1 MSPSPA
7 SAVPASPREPG
18 ERLVRPALLL
28 AGILL
33 LAANMRAP
41 ITVVS
46 PVLGSISDELSLSSA
61 TASVLISLPLLCF
74 AAFSPLVPRLA
85 RRWGLEGTLVAALF
99 LLSAA
104 IVVRSLP
111 WTPGLWLGTGGI
123 GAAVSA
129 INVLLPSLLKRD
141 FPTRIG
147 PMTGVYNAVQS
158 TFAAT
163 ASGLAVPLAG
173 LPGWG
178 WRAAIGTTLALA
190 LIGLAV
196 MLPVLRAQLTGRAA
210 ASSVTAGRAEEA
222 AGTPAHATTHP
233 SADGGVTA
241 AGEPHAEPTPTPAAQ
256 QAKRKP
262 IWRSA
267 VAWQVTAFMGIQST
281 LFYSMLTW
289 WPSIEHGT
297 GVDTVTAGLHMAVLQ
312 LSSIGGN
319 LLTGALLRRIDAR
332 WVTMLPQPLIVI
344 AFLGA
349 LTAPQASL
357 LWSILFGF
365 AAGNNIVAA
374 LSLFGARTRSHQS
387 AAAVSGMG
395 QSVGYLAAALV
406 PAALGMVHDTSG
418 SWAPVL
424 WILCALA
431 ALTAV
436 FGWFAAGKRQ
446 LD

>member
-1 MSPSPA
+1 MTPA
-7 SAVPASPREPG
+7 SQATQATQATQVTGTLPPALREPG

-46 PVLGSISDELSLSSA
+46 PLLGSISQELALSSA

-74 AAFSPLVPRLA
+74 AAFSPLVPRFA
-85 RRWGLEGTLVAALF
+85 RRWGLEATLVAALL
-99 LLSAA
+99 LLSLA

-111 WTPGLWLGTGGI
+111 WVPGLWIGTAGI
-123 GAAVSA
+123 GTSVAA

-196 MLPVLRAQLTGRAA
+196 MLPVLRAQL
-210 ASSVTAGRAEEA
+210 AGRPALRDATSPDATAPGSAHGGA
-222 AGTPAHATTHP
+222 AVQLAAVPA
-233 SADGGVTA
+233 D
-241 AGEPHAEPTPTPAAQ
+241 AAQ
-256 QAKRKP
+256 PPRRRTP
-262 IWRSA
+262 VWRSA
-267 VAWQVTAFMGIQST
+267 IAWQVTAFMGVQST

-289 WPSIEHGT
+289 WPSIERGA
-297 GVDTVTAGLHMAVLQ
+297 GVDPVTAGLHMAVLQ

-332 WVTMLPQPLIVI
+332 WVTMLPQPLIVV
-344 AFLGA
+344 AFVGMLA
-349 LTAPQASL
+349 APQASL
-357 LWSILFGF
+357 LWSVCFGF

-395 QSVGYLAAALV
+395 QSVGYLAAAVV
-406 PAALGMVHDTSG
+406 PATLGALHDATG
-418 SWAPVL
+418 SWTPVL
-424 WILCALA
+424 WVLCAIA

-436 FGWFAAGKRQ
+436 LGWFAAGKRQ

>member
-1 MSPSPA
+1 MSPVA
-7 SAVPASPREPG
+7 QTAGTVPSSPREPG

-46 PVLGSISDELSLSSA
+46 PLLGTISEELALSSA

-85 RRWGLEGTLVAALF
+85 RRWGIEGTLVAALM
-99 LLSAA
+99 LLCLA

-111 WTPGLWLGTGGI
+111 WTPGLWLGTAGI
-123 GAAVSA
+123 GASVSA

-158 TFAAT
+158 TFAAA

-173 LPGWG
+173 LPGWS
-178 WRAAIGTTLALA
+178 WRTAIGITLGFALV
-190 LIGLAV
+190 GLAV
-196 MLPVLRAQLTGRAA
+196 MLPILRAALAGRAA
-210 ASSVTAGRAEEA
+210 RRALTTDPLPDGVGPGSTAGGATAPLA
-222 AGTPAHATTHP
+222 AGTT
-233 SADGGVTA
+233 SDA
-241 AGEPHAEPTPTPAAQ
+241 AGAPAPPRPSTPV
-256 QAKRKP
+256 
-262 IWRSA
+262 WRSTI
-267 VAWQVTAFMGIQST
+267 AWQVTAFMGVQST

-289 WPSIEHGT
+289 WPSIERDAGL
-297 GVDTVTAGLHMAVLQ
+297 DPVTAGVHMALLQ

-319 LLTGALLRRIDAR
+319 LLTGALLRRVDAR
-332 WVTMLPQPLIVI
+332 WVTMLPQPLIII
-344 AFLGA
+344 AFVGM
-349 LTAPQASL
+349 LTAPDAAL
-357 LWSILFGF
+357 LWSVCFGF

-395 QSVGYLAAALV
+395 QSVGYLAAAVV
-406 PAALGMVHDTSG
+406 PAALGVLHDATG
-418 SWAPVL
+418 SWTPVL
-424 WILCALA
+424 WVLCGLA
-431 ALTAV
+431 ALTALL
-436 FGWFAAGKRQ
+436 GWFAAGKRQ

>member
-1 MSPSPA
+1 MSPVA
-7 SAVPASPREPG
+7 QTAGTVPSSPREPG

-46 PVLGSISDELSLSSA
+46 PLLGNISQELALSSA
-61 TASVLISLPLLCF
+61 TASALISLPLLCF
-74 AAFSPLVPRLA
+74 AAFSPLAPRLA
-85 RRWGLEGTLVAALF
+85 RRWGLEATLVAALAI
-99 LLSAA
+99 LSLS
-104 IVVRSLP
+104 IVIRSLP
-111 WTPGLWLGTGGI
+111 WAPGLWIGTALI
-123 GAAVSA
+123 GASVAG

-158 TFAAT
+158 TFAAA
-163 ASGLAVPLAG
+163 ASGFAVPLAG

-196 MLPVLRAQLTGRAA
+196 MLPILRAHL
-210 ASSVTAGRAEEA
+210 AGRAGRRRLAQEQTPDA
-222 AGTPAHATTHP
+222 AGPASAPGGAAARLAATLAADAATPP
-233 SADGGVTA
+233 RR
-241 AGEPHAEPTPTPAAQ
+241 TPV
-256 QAKRKP
+256 
-262 IWRSA
+262 WRSA
-267 VAWQVTAFMGIQST
+267 IAWQVTAFMGVQST

-289 WPSIEHGT
+289 WPSIERGA
-297 GVDTVTAGLHMAVLQ
+297 GLDPVTAGLHMALLQ

-319 LLTGALLRRIDAR
+319 LLTGALLRRVDAR

-344 AFLGA
+344 AFVGM
-349 LTAPQASL
+349 LTAPDAAL
-357 LWSILFGF
+357 LWSVCFGF

-395 QSVGYLAAALV
+395 QSVGYLAAAVV
-406 PAALGMVHDTSG
+406 PASLGALHDATG
-418 SWAPVL
+418 SWTPVL
-424 WILCALA
+424 WVLCGLA
-431 ALTAV
+431 ALTALL
-436 FGWFAAGKRQ
+436 GWFAAGKRQ